1 MFLSAL
7 LKPDLSVTEE
17 SNRPTRDNSDPD
29 KGRVNTQ
36 PVVSFA
42 AISGGATE
50 ILIECE
56 GQTYH
61 LRKTRNGRL
70 VLNK

>member
-1 MFLSAL
+1 MKDPN
-7 LKPDLSVTEE
+7 KPQ
-17 SNRPTRDNSDPD
+17 
-29 KGRVNTQ
+29 VNTQ
-36 PVVSFA
+36 PVVSFE
-42 AISGGATE
+42 AISGGANE

-56 GQTYH
+56 GQTYQ

>member
-1 MFLSAL
+1 
-7 LKPDLSVTEE
+7 VTEDT
-17 SNRPTRDNSDPD
+17 NRLTTDMKDPN
-29 KGRVNTQ
+29 KPQVNTQ
-36 PVVSFA
+36 PVVSFE
-42 AISGGATE
+42 AISGGANE

-56 GQTYH
+56 GQTYQ